1 MKHTIDSIIY
11 SIDELWRARLFLWR
25 YFYPMKTTFY
35 FIAILAFIVSCNS
48 YKPTA
53 STNSSNTT
61 SADTLRI
68 ANDSLEYELIV
79 IEPGFNAWLASQPP
93 RGHYAQS
100 TLEVRNGFYVNEYNL
115 RVNNPGRYDSSIYEW
130 RIDYDRNV
138 DYGYEVNYL
147 LYNYFLFFE
156 KRYNQKLQ

>member
-1 MKHTIDSIIY
+1 MKQAIY
-11 SIDELWRARLFLWR
+11 SLILSINELWRARLFLWR
-25 YFYPMKTTFY
+25 YVYPMKTTFY
-35 FIAILAFIVSCNS
+35 FIVLLAFIVSCNS
-48 YKPTA
+48 YKPAA
-53 STNSSNTT
+53 SSGSSTTTNT
-61 SADTLRI
+61 DTLRI

-79 IEPGFNAWLASQPP
+79 IEPGFNAWLATQPQ
-93 RGHYAQS
+93 RGFYAQS

-115 RVNNPGRYDSSIYEW
+115 RINNPLRYDSSLYQW
-130 RIDYDRNV
+130 RINYDRNV